1 MIGNAKSRK
10 LVFYFMFLNISKDDG
25 PQIGCKARDA
35 VNLVKFNICKMFGI
49 FIGLGLSRLD
59 GKIVL

>member
-1 MIGNAKSRK
+1 
-10 LVFYFMFLNISKDDG
+10 MFLNISKDDG

-49 FIGLGLSRLD
+49 FIGLGLSRWD